1 MWVWG
6 KNFWNEHLG
15 PQWRFMSNSMVHFF
29 TKMWK
34 MPDLGF
40 GTSYKDGL
48 CPKLEKNPAKPK
60 FGPQNV
66 SYVTSCPFIRSSR
79 VLGFAIF
86 G

>member
-15 PQWRFMSNSMVHFF
+15 PQWRSMSNSMVHFF

-60 FGPQNV
+60 LGPQNV

>member
-6 KNFWNEHLG
+6 KNLSNENSG
-15 PQWRFMSNSMVHFF
+15 PQWRFKSNSMVHFF

-60 FGPQNV
+60 LGPQNV
-66 SYVTSCPFIRSSR
+66 SYVTSCPFIRSGR

>member
-40 GTSYKDGL
+40 RTSYKDGL

-60 FGPQNV
+60 LGPQNV

>member
-6 KNFWNEHLG
+6 KNLSNENSG
-15 PQWRFMSNSMVHFF
+15 PQWRFKSNSMVHFF

-48 CPKLEKNPAKPK
+48 CPKLLKNPAKPK
-60 FGPQNV
+60 LGPQNV
-66 SYVTSCPFIRSSR
+66 LCYTSCPFLRSSR
-79 VLGFAIF
+79 VLEFAIF